1 MAARDEFYTALQ
13 FMTRLPT
20 PDNVE
25 HSDES
30 FARSARFYPAVGLV
44 IGAIAGLAY
53 YLLGMVLPDNVAAFL
68 CIVVAVAVTGAL
80 HEDGLADAFDGL
92 FGGRDRDHILTIMR
106 DHQVGIYG
114 MLAVFFALA
123 LKWSVLYEWP
133 NWSVV
138 WLVMLAHVVSRHMI
152 VEVIGRY
159 DYAREQSAKF
169 SRPEI
174 GDEDLTFARL
184 WTGAVVVAGLLLLG
198 IGATLIGLI
207 AAIVASVLFAR
218 FFSRKI
224 GGYTGD
230 CLGATQQVAEVA
242 FLLGAVFWL

>member
-13 FMTRLPT
+13 FMTRLPV
-20 PDNVE
+20 PDTIE

-44 IGAIAGLAY
+44 VGGIAGVAY
-53 YLLGMVLPDNVAAFL
+53 YLFGMFLPENVAAFL

-80 HEDGLADAFDGL
+80 HEDGLADAADGL

-114 MLAVFFALA
+114 MIAVFFAIA
-123 LKWSVLYEWP
+123 LKWSVLFEWP
-133 NWSVV
+133 SWSVV
-138 WLVMLAHVVSRHMI
+138 WLVIVAHVVSRHMI

-159 DYAREQSAKF
+159 DYAREASAKF
-169 SRPEI
+169 ARPEI

-184 WTGAVVVAGLLLLG
+184 WTGAVVIAALFLVG
-198 IGATLIGLI
+198 ISHTVIGLVF
-207 AAIVASVLFAR
+207 AVAASVALAR

-242 FLLGAVFWL
+242 FLLGAVVWL